1 MADTKQ
7 ETTTETTDEKKRIR
21 IKTGRRKAKKRV
33 WKTKLVKV
41 GRGSKTMGKKK
52 SA

>member
-7 ETTTETTDEKKRIR
+7 QEQQNENRKKVR

-33 WKTKLVKV
+33 WKTKWVKTT
-41 GRGSKTMGKKK
+41 GGGGPGAKAAASK
-52 SA
+52 